1 MLLTISIA
9 LVWLWS
15 ELRVIKYRNKKFPDH
30 FERTE
35 EEGRELS
42 TAQNRAPRAE
52 RNLAQAKTKLA
63 SLELDGKKA
72 KKTKV
77 LFQMMILFHQMIWM
91 MKSHFNLNANYRI

>member
-9 LVWLWS
+9 LIWFWS

-35 EEGRELS
+35 EEDRELS

-52 RNLAQAKTKLA
+52 RSLAQAKSKLA
-63 SLELDGKKA
+63 SLEFDEKKA
-72 KKTKV
+72 KKT
-77 LFQMMILFHQMIWM
+77 
-91 MKSHFNLNANYRI
+91 